1 MRSVLLAS
9 LLVVPLSLAA
19 YSAECPI
26 LDHMDRTYAFS
37 LVSSDTGFSPD
48 EENTGAYMG
57 VDIADVTTERLS
69 ALKLKD
75 ERGVEVTMVD
85 QDAPAGKAGLKEHD
99 VILSM
104 NGTSVESGAQLRRMI
119 RETPAG
125 RVVTLGVSRDGQPLT
140 LKVQLADRKKSVG
153 WGPKPKD
160 FKFEMPAMPAMPDF
174 DVPVSVVVVHSS
186 LRSGLM
192 VENIT
197 PQLGEFFGVKN
208 GKGVL
213 VRSVEKGSRAE
224 KSGFRAGD
232 VIVRVNDQTVR
243 DTSDFSHAIRSTTSG
258 SVTVGV
264 IRDKRE
270 QNLTL
275 PLPERKDSGD
285 LFEDSFDVP
294 DINFDAETHIDLGEV
309 RNEFARMQPQM
320 QFALQESRR
329 AVEEARPEI
338 EKAQREAKASLERLR
353 PEIEKAQRE
362 AKEAVERARPEIEK
376 ARREMETA
384 TEHMRNELCSQHK
397 ELRRQTQKM
406 RKELQKQSEEL
417 RRENRK
423 QMERLRHELHGEWMQ
438 I

>member
-1 MRSVLLAS
+1 MRSVLLAT

-57 VDIADVTTERLS
+57 VDIADITTERLS

-294 DINFDAETHIDLGEV
+294 DINVDAETHIDLGGV
-309 RNEFARMQPQM
+309 RDEFARMQPQM
-320 QFALQESRR
+320 QFALQESRK

-338 EKAQREAKASLERLR
+338 EKAQREAKESLERVR

-362 AKEAVERARPEIEK
+362 MEA
-376 ARREMETA
+376 A

-406 RKELQKQSEEL
+406 RKELQRQSEEL